1 MSQLLLPSLEIP
13 TGVKAGFQLSQ
24 LPSTVVWMGG
34 FYWERVCNLGS
45 ERGDSSGSS
54 EGKQRTK
61 GQLVCHEHPG
71 GGLKPRPGT
80 TAVRIMEVL

>member
-1 MSQLLLPSLEIP
+1 M
-13 TGVKAGFQLSQ
+13 
-24 LPSTVVWMGG
+24 
-34 FYWERVCNLGS
+34 GS

-71 GGLKPRPGT
+71 GGLKPRPGPRLLDHGGFISLVSFSYVFLFSSCFT
-80 TAVRIMEVL
+80 LKSVTKGAAYLDGVSKEGGD